1 MPVVLNRSLDTD
13 VSFLAHTPQ
22 IRNNNTGVKDNYF
35 SRTLCSTN
43 RNYKGYYSD
52 HQNCTYR
59 CVFMCFLQFR
69 EVLKVFWQ

>member
-22 IRNNNTGVKDNYF
+22 IRSNNTGVKDNYF